1 MLSLVISTIRKV
13 IYWVS
18 YNGVLRKIKKKES
31 SLETALKYAINLKLD
46 DLVLKIKENKEND
59 VPLFINLSCRDFLI
73 DFDIKF
79 LFQNKNQQQ
88 KTNRVIRNIFQE
100 DLSLET
106 WTFKSSIFLVKRI
119 TNTQIEIFLKVWNK
133 GSKNSYEDSRAV
145 QK

>member
-88 KTNRVIRNIFQE
+88 KTNRVIQNTFQE
-100 DLSLET
+100 DLSLDT

-119 TNTQIEIFLKVWNK
+119 KNTQIEIFLKVWNK

>member
-1 MLSLVISTIRKV
+1 MMGFLERS
-13 IYWVS
+13 
-18 YNGVLRKIKKKES
+18 KKES
-31 SLETALKYAINLKLD
+31 SLETVLKYAINLKLD
-46 DLVLKIKENKEND
+46 D
-59 VPLFINLSCRDFLI
+59 VPLFINLSCRAFLI

>member
-1 MLSLVISTIRKV
+1 MMGFLERS
-13 IYWVS
+13 
-18 YNGVLRKIKKKES
+18 KKES
-31 SLETALKYAINLKLD
+31 SLETVLKYAINSKLD

-59 VPLFINLSCRDFLI
+59 VPLFINLSCRAFLI

>member
-88 KTNRVIRNIFQE
+88 KTNRVIQNTFQE
-100 DLSLET
+100 DLSLDT
-106 WTFKSSIFLVKRI
+106 RTFKSSIFLVKRI
-119 TNTQIEIFLKVWNK
+119 KNTQIEIFLKVWNK
-133 GSKNSYEDSRAV
+133 GSKNSYEDSWAV